1 MIMLG
6 AAVSLKTLFHL
17 RFLIF
22 LLMMTLNVIRF
33 VQRKWNSGFCFPSAS
48 SATKRKQG
56 TGNKP
61 LCRIFQEAQVDL
73 ETQNISGSQRTQLKC
88 NASFHTHCNAMQ
100 CIVSQFI
107 WKIKWQKQWLAFLL
121 QVHLAPQQLDK
132 GAGYSD
138 PASQTKKG

>member
-73 ETQNISGSQRTQLKC
+73 ETQNISGAQRAQLKS
-88 NASFHTHCNAMQ
+88 NSSFHTHCFSIYLKNQMKKTVA
-100 CIVSQFI
+100 SFS
-107 WKIKWQKQWLAFLL
+107 
-121 QVHLAPQQLDK
+121 K
-132 GAGYSD
+132 GSHQNGLFTAGLTVRGVGGLGQ
-138 PASQTKKG
+138 PPRP